1 MNQCYKL
8 SRYISPI
15 EMAAILNQGTA
26 AIFYST
32 EIPLLSGVLW
42 YFPICQQQRKSGAV
56 NIMLQR
62 LGLLKK
68 EYLRMLRKVDE

>member
-15 EMAAILNQGTA
+15 EMATVLNQGTA

-32 EIPLLSGVLW
+32 EIPLLSGALW

-56 NIMLQR
+56 NIRLQR

-68 EYLRMLRKVDE
+68 ERLRMLRKVDE